1 MSDKKSYCKK
11 GQCTATCLEEL
22 KSCAGYEPSIII
34 HAGGCCYLAAR
45 SGKCLRPEGE
55 GKG

>member
-1 MSDKKSYCKK
+1 MPDKKSYCES
-11 GQCTATCLEEL
+11 GQCTANNLEEL
-22 KSCAGYEPSIII
+22 KSCSGYEPSIII

-45 SGKCLRPEGE
+45 SEKCLRPEGE